1 MFASMAWIITVFQ
14 VVGHSILAQNDQR
27 VQLAATDVAL
37 VDSARPVTYVNESSY
52 GQWFSLQL
60 PRRALVSHLGVEPEG
75 SLCRRGETRVGRL
88 LFDLIREPAKAEAS
102 AFSLAVSYTQL
113 AVHDLIGALFVPSDP
128 PPVSRHMDKMF
139 VRICGMIKDRF
150 ADPDFDPREV
160 SIEAGIS
167 LRYVQKLFTQRGSTR
182 SDFIC
187 SLV

>member
-1 MFASMAWIITVFQ
+1 
-14 VVGHSILAQNDQR
+14 
-27 VQLAATDVAL
+27 
-37 VDSARPVTYVNESSY
+37 
-52 GQWFSLQL
+52 
-60 PRRALVSHLGVEPEG
+60 
-75 SLCRRGETRVGRL
+75 
-88 LFDLIREPAKAEAS
+88 
-102 AFSLAVSYTQL
+102 
-113 AVHDLIGALFVPSDP
+113 
-128 PPVSRHMDKMF
+128 MDKMF